1 MFNLLSDLPFLS
13 ERKEIGKCN
22 KLVCTIQNKKN
33 YVVHMRAI
41 KQALNHE
48 LILKNLH
55 RVIQFNQEAWLKPYT
70 EMNTKLRK
78 EAENDFEKHFF
89 KIMDNPVFAKT
100 MENVRK
106 YRDTKL
112 VTKD

>member
-1 MFNLLSDLPFLS
+1 
-13 ERKEIGKCN
+13 
-22 KLVCTIQNKKN
+22 
-33 YVVHMRAI
+33 MRAI

-78 EAENDFEKHFF
+78 EAENDFEKNFF

-106 YRDTKL
+106 HRDTKL